1 MKVSYDPKRDII
13 RIKFQDGKYDISRET
28 DEGVVIDMTKDNKI
42 LAIKIANISQIQ
54 KEVWNL
60 SVDDRKKIS
69 MIDACGEIEFRMVEG
84 SDEFIQLECLL
95 AKFWRSRF

>member
-42 LAIKIANISQIQ
+42 LAIEIANVSERIPNKNI
-54 KEVWNL
+54 KEL
-60 SVDDRKKIS
+60 TI
-69 MIDACGEIEFRMVEG
+69 GIE
-84 SDEFIQLECLL
+84 
-95 AKFWRSRF
+95 A